1 MLLRLGTWNVNGLGK
16 WSTEVEQIRH
26 ETKTTITFLKET
38 FQGRSKE
45 GRRKQLQVGGHTQ
58 YIPGMQREAGER
70 TLGLLLCREQAK

>member
-16 WSTEVEQIRH
+16 RSTEVEQIRH
-26 ETKTTITFLKET
+26 ETGTTIAFPKET
-38 FQGRSKE
+38 FQGWSKE
-45 GRRKQLQVGGHTQ
+45 GRPKRIQVRGHTQ